1 MRIDSGGGM
10 STIERGVNLRRHPPV
25 ATRGGGDACRSRMR
39 KLGLSLMLAA
49 LVAPA
54 PTHGQFLP
62 GAHDRWALREVSR
75 EFAPGRGDTRIAA
88 QAGAMAPETAEKVPS
103 PPAPGGYTPEQIAEM
118 INNPLGYL
126 WLLNVQSTTTWF
138 SGALVDRARPL
149 GSGQSSTLI
158 QPVLS
163 MQLTPN
169 IRWLSRPIIPI
180 NSFEL
185 PNSYTRLTDQFE
197 PAMGT
202 IAFGRT
208 TGLGDIQWMNYLAT
222 NEGVKPPDIF
232 GIGVGLMMK
241 TATRE
246 ALGTGKW
253 AAGPAAVAVHLDEK
267 WVYGVIAQQY
277 WSFAGDANRNDIN
290 VTSLQPILRYA
301 LNQESGIGVM
311 PNWNYNWET
320 RRWTQLFVGLGFDT
334 MINLG
339 PVPTQVGI
347 EFHYNLAQNDLLN
360 PQWQVRVVLT
370 PVVPAPAWAG
380 RALFGN

>member
-1 MRIDSGGGM
+1 
-10 STIERGVNLRRHPPV
+10 
-25 ATRGGGDACRSRMR
+25 MR
-39 KLGLSLMLAA
+39 KLGLSLIVAA
-49 LVAPA
+49 LAIPTL
-54 PTHGQFLP
+54 THGQFLP
-62 GAHDRWALREVSR
+62 GPHDRWALREVSR
-75 EFAPGRGDTRIAA
+75 ELAPARGDSRIVA
-88 QAGAMAPETAEKVPS
+88 QAGALAPETAEKATS

-118 INNPLGYL
+118 INNPLGSL
-126 WLLNVQSTTTWF
+126 WLLNVQNTTTWF
-138 SGALVDRARPL
+138 SGALVDRAEPL
-149 GSGQSSTLI
+149 GRGQNATLI

-185 PNSYTRLTDQFE
+185 PKNYTRLTDQYD
-197 PAMGT
+197 PGT
-202 IAFGRT
+202 PTITFDRT
-208 TGLGDIQWMNYLAT
+208 TGLGDIQWINYFAT

-232 GIGVGLMMK
+232 GVGVGLLMK
-241 TATRE
+241 TATSE
-246 ALGTGKW
+246 LLGSGKW
-253 AAGPAAVAVHLDEK
+253 AAGPSAVAVHLGEK
-267 WVYGVIAQQY
+267 WMYGVVAQHF
-277 WSFAGDANRNDIN
+277 WSFAGDAHRNDIN
-290 VTSLQPILRYA
+290 LTSLQPILRYA

-347 EFHYNLAQNDLLN
+347 EFHYNLARNDLLN
-360 PQWQVRVVLT
+360 PQWQVRLVFT

>member
-1 MRIDSGGGM
+1 MR
-10 STIERGVNLRRHPPV
+10 N
-25 ATRGGGDACRSRMR
+25 
-39 KLGLSLMLAA
+39 LGLFLILPGLA
-49 LVAPA
+49 VAA
-54 PTHGQFLP
+54 AAQGQFLP
-62 GAHDRWALREVSR
+62 SSHDRWAAREGPQ
-75 EFAPGRGDTRIAA
+75 ELAPAPSGRGIGA
-88 QAGAMAPETAEKVPS
+88 QAVAMAPENAENATSAPG
-103 PPAPGGYTPEQIAEM
+103 PGGYTPEQIAEM

-138 SGALVDRARPL
+138 SGALVDRAKPL

-185 PNSYTRLTDQFE
+185 PNSYTTLTDQYE

-202 IAFGRT
+202 VTFGRT
-208 TGLGDIQWMNYLAT
+208 TGLGDVQWINYFAT

-232 GIGVGLMMK
+232 GIGVGLLMK
-241 TATRE
+241 TATSE

-277 WSFAGDANRNDIN
+277 WSFAGDAYRNDIN
-290 VTSLQPILRYA
+290 LTSLQPILRYA